1 VLALGASSAARRHC
15 HCLVKPSYETA
26 RFRRYPLAMKGAVA
40 AGHPLT
46 AQAGARIL
54 AEGGNAVDACI
65 AAAFV
70 SWVAES
76 PLTGPGGG
84 GFMLVHSARD
94 GSDRLLDFFVAV
106 PGADLPPGEA
116 EPMVSIDVP
125 FDERTTQVF
134 LIGPAAVAVPGA
146 PAGLAN
152 AHRRFGR
159 LPWGELLTPAVELA
173 RRGVKLNAGQAFLHD
188 ILDAILRHEDAGRD
202 VYGRDAPL
210 EEGQTIV
217 MDELAG
223 TLEWLAAEGAET
235 LYRGE
240 LARRVAEAVRERGG
254 RVTESD
260 LADYRVIQRRPVRAA
275 YRGTEF
281 VSNPPPSSGGLLIA
295 FALRVLDRLGP
306 MPARGSAEAIAELT
320 EAMRE
325 TARARGGSFV
335 ADLYRGGATRRML
348 ADDRVEVAAQA
359 VRGRTR
365 VPAHEATGVPSTTHI
380 SVVDGAGNA
389 ASLSASTGCGSG
401 FFVPGTGIQLNNMLG
416 EPDLNPPGRVVRP
429 GERLT
434 SMMAPSFVLEGGL
447 PKLVVGSAG
456 SIRLRAAILQ
466 IVVNVVDHGLDAE
479 EAVEAPRVH
488 LDDDALQ
495 LEGGIDAA
503 TAGALEEE
511 GYDVTRWA
519 GRNLYFGGANAVVAR
534 NGELEAAGD
543 PRRGGAGVVVA

>member
-1 VLALGASSAARRHC
+1 
-15 HCLVKPSYETA
+15 
-26 RFRRYPLAMKGAVA
+26 MKGAVA

-65 AAAFV
+65 ASAFV

-84 GFMLVHSARD
+84 GFMLVHSARE

-106 PGADLPPGEA
+106 PGAALPPGSA
-116 EPMVSIDVP
+116 EPMVAVDVP
-125 FDERTTQVF
+125 FDERTKQVF

-146 PAGLAN
+146 PAGLAA

-159 LPWGELLTPAVELA
+159 LPWAELVPPAIELA
-173 RRGVKLNAGQAFLHD
+173 RRGVTLNAGQAFLHD
-188 ILDAILRHEDAGRD
+188 ILDAILRHEDAGRN
-202 VYGRDAPL
+202 VYGRDRPL
-210 EEGQTIV
+210 AEGQTVV
-217 MDELAG
+217 MEDLAE
-223 TLEWLAAEGAET
+223 TLEWLAAEGAEAF
-235 LYRGE
+235 YRGE
-240 LARRVAEAVRERGG
+240 LASRIARAVRQRGG

-306 MPARGSAEAIAELT
+306 MPAHGSAEAIAALT

-325 TARARGGSFV
+325 AARVRGGSF
-335 ADLYRGGATRRML
+335 ATDLYRGGATRRIL
-348 ADDRVEVAAQA
+348 ADDRVEGAARA
-359 VRGRTR
+359 ARERTR
-365 VPAHEATGVPSTTHI
+365 TPVREQSGVPSTTHI
-380 SVVDGAGNA
+380 SVVDAEGNA

-416 EPDLNPPGRVVRP
+416 EPDLNPPGRVARP
-429 GERLT
+429 GQRLT
-434 SMMAPSFVLEGGL
+434 SMMAPSFVLERGR
-447 PKLVVGSAG
+447 PKVVVGSAG

-466 IVVNVVDHGLDAE
+466 IVVNVVDHGLSAE
-479 EAVEAPRVH
+479 EAIGAPRVH
-488 LDDDALQ
+488 LEGDALQ
-495 LEGGIDAA
+495 LEGGWDPGAA
-503 TAGALEEE
+503 DLLEEQ

-519 GRNLYFGGANAVVAR
+519 GRNLYFGGAAAVVGR
-534 NGELEAAGD
+534 TGELEAAGD
-543 PRRGGAGVVVA
+543 PRRDGAGVVVS